1 VECEAEPLIYR
12 LEVLAIIGA
21 LSDLVVET
29 REIRKR
35 CWRTRMAKKKKM
47 TPRERRAWAEDTPI
61 VRQLRELY
69 VRGMAEVEAR
79 RKIDPNYR

>member
-1 VECEAEPLIYR
+1 VEHEAEPLIYR

-29 REIRKR
+29 REIRKLLE
-35 CWRTRMAKKKKM
+35 TRMAKKKKM